1 MRGRKRRPAGNEV
14 DELGE
19 TEHVGDCNSRDS
31 TSDLLSMQVP
41 FSFVRGARFRCRK
54 SRGKPSSVRWRG
66 HQHLWGPH
74 GHALCH
80 PRADSRMRT
89 PQANG
94 TLQRARSSC
103 VRWLARH
110 RKSSAVSAMVSRLA
124 RIGFEVAY
132 WLDRGTRPTSGGMHL
147 ALPPPRRPVQIAHV
161 EQKRRARPDSPA
173 LCDGLALPAG
183 QLVAGSGLCLS
194 AQLHFQ
200 VRSKTWITLCNSRSD
215 VPSRATG
222 NVIV

>member
-1 MRGRKRRPAGNEV
+1 
-14 DELGE
+14 
-19 TEHVGDCNSRDS
+19 
-31 TSDLLSMQVP
+31 MQFQGTVVVYQCRFP
-41 FSFVRGARFRCRK
+41 SLFVRGARFRCRK

-80 PRADSRMRT
+80 PRADSRCERLKRMELCKG
-89 PQANG
+89 PAG
-94 TLQRARSSC
+94 SASAG
-103 VRWLARH
+103 WPGY

-161 EQKRRARPDSPA
+161 GGNRPVQSDSPA
-173 LCDGLALPAG
+173 VCDGLALPAG

-200 VRSKTWITLCNSRSD
+200 VRSKT
-215 VPSRATG
+215 
-222 NVIV
+222 

>member
-1 MRGRKRRPAGNEV
+1 MLAITIP
-14 DELGE
+14 
-19 TEHVGDCNSRDS
+19 RDS
-31 TSDLLSMQVP
+31 RSDLFQCRFPSL
-41 FSFVRGARFRCRK
+41 FVRGARFRCRK

-66 HQHLWGPH
+66 HQHLWGTSR
-74 GHALCH
+74 
-80 PRADSRMRT
+80 PRLVPPTSRFEMRT

-110 RKSSAVSAMVSRLA
+110 CKSSAISTMVSRLA

-161 EQKRRARPDSPA
+161 EQKRRAPSDSPA
-173 LCDGLALPAG
+173 PCDGLALPAG

-200 VRSKTWITLCNSRSD
+200 VRSKTWISLCNSRSD

>member
-1 MRGRKRRPAGNEV
+1 MLAIQFHGTVRRIYFNAGSLLFLYAVHGSDVESREASPAACG
-14 DELGE
+14 GGGIS
-19 TEHVGDCNSRDS
+19 TYGGTSRPRLVPP
-31 TSDLLSMQVP
+31 TS
-41 FSFVRGARFRCRK
+41 RFE
-54 SRGKPSSVRWRG
+54 
-66 HQHLWGPH
+66 
-74 GHALCH
+74 
-80 PRADSRMRT
+80 MRT

-110 RKSSAVSAMVSRLA
+110 CKSSAVSAMVSRLA

-161 EQKRRARPDSPA
+161 EQKRRVQSDSPA
-173 LCDGLALPAG
+173 PCDGLALPAG

-200 VRSKTWITLCNSRSD
+200 VRSKTWISLCNSRSD
-215 VPSRATG
+215 VPIARDWERDSVMRA
-222 NVIV
+222 